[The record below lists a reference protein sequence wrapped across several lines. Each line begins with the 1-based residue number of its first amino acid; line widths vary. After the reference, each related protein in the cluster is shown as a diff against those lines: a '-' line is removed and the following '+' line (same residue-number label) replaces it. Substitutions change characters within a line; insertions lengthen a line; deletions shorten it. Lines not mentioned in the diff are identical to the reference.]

1 MFLKFIKFLISITII
16 MYQSALYSQ
25 SISSNKFDSKNFSK
39 YFSGIIAFEN
49 QNNSDA
55 LKFFDSSK
63 ILLNEHNPY
72 LKKYISSLVLENK
85 ISRAI
90 NLIKNNKEK
99 KNINFFDA
107 YFLLFIDSLKRDD
120 FNNAD
125 KFLIKAFRYVKKD
138 ELNLAILETLKQY
151 IHVFQEKEFLKD
163 EKNFGNLSLIA
174 KTFQKCFLNDPKTD
188 SHFVNL
194 VEKVDEDFSRYKFFY
209 INYLISE
216 DRIIEANKIVKN
228 INSINSTLLLS
239 QAKNW
244 LDEDNSIKFNN
255 VFSCQNPNDII
266 SEFLFLISNLYS
278 SYDNLEKSNFYLNLS
293 NYLNPKFK
301 FNLTLIAE
309 NYYNEDDYIESKK
322 ILLKF
327 NKNDGIYNWYQ
338 IKKRAKII
346 YQSDGEEESISFII
360 SKFNTIKDPSIRI
373 VYDMANILKN
383 FKKFETAIGYY
394 NEVISKTKKFDI
406 SYAELLYRRG
416 GCYERIREYN
426 KSDQDLLKSLEIKP
440 NDAYVLNYLAYSWLE
455 RNYKIEVAI
464 EMLERAHKEERNDP
478 YILDSIGWAYYLI
491 GDFIKAEKFLTQAI
505 KLMPD
510 DPIVN
515 DHYGDI
521 LWMMDRKI
529 QARYYW
535 KSVLAIEDADEDM
548 KKNINDK
555 LLFREYVLIYK
566 IKQLIILLLIK
577 LRTY

>member
-90 NLIKNNKEK
+90 NLIKSNKEK

-125 KFLIKAFRYVKKD
+125 KYLIKAFKYVKKD

-151 IHVFQEKEFLKD
+151 IYVFKEKEFLKD

-188 SHFVNL
+188 YHFVNL

-209 INYLISE
+209 INYLISK
-216 DRIIEANKIVKN
+216 DRIIEANKIVEN

-244 LDEDNSIKFNN
+244 LDEDNLIKFNQ

-278 SYDNLEKSNFYLNLS
+278 SYDNFEKSNFYLNLS
-293 NYLNPKFK
+293 NFLNPKFI
-301 FNLTLIAE
+301 FNLSLVAE
-309 NYYNEDDYIESKK
+309 NYYLNNNFEKAKK
-322 ILLKF
+322 ILKAF
-327 NKNDGIYNWYQ
+327 KKEDNFYYWYR
-338 IKKRAKII
+338 IKIEAKII
-346 YQSDGEEESISFII
+346 AKKRNLNQSLNYVV
-360 SKFNTIKDPSIRI
+360 SKFNEINNPDEKMIFDLANFYKNSKEYELSIK
-373 VYDMANILKN
+373 YYTNILKN
-383 FKKFETAIGYY
+383 LEDESILK
-394 NEVISKTKKFDI
+394 SD
-406 SYAELLYRRG
+406 LLYRRG
-416 GCYERIREYN
+416 GSYERLGNYKKADE
-426 KSDQDLLKSLEIKP
+426 DLLKSLKINPDEP
-440 NDAYVLNYLAYSWLE
+440 YVLNYLAYSWLE
-455 RNYKIEVAI
+455 RDYKINEAI
-464 EMLERAHKEERNDP
+464 EMLENAYSEEKNDP
-478 YILDSIGWAYYLI
+478 YIIDSIGWGYFLINDYL
-491 GDFIKAEKFLTQAI
+491 KAEKFLRRAI
-505 KLMPD
+505 ELMPE

-521 LWMMDRKI
+521 LWKLDRKI
-529 QARYYW
+529 EARYFW
-535 KSVLAIEDADEDM
+535 NNVLKMEDAEREMID
-548 KKNINDK
+548 NIN
-555 LLFREYVLIYK
+555 IK
-566 IKQLIILLLIK
+566 IVEGLKK
-577 LRTY
+577 S